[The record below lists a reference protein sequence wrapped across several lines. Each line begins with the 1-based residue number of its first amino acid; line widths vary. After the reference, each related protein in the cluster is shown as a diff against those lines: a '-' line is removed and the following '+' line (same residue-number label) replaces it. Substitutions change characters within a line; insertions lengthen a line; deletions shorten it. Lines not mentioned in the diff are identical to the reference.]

1 MHNGI
6 ATPFGMGWFV
16 QYYQGEKLVW
26 QHGYVPDAFS
36 SLILKV
42 PGRQLTLI
50 LLANSDGLSAQ
61 FALSEGDVTSSPFA
75 RTFLRLF
82 L

>member
-75 RTFLRLF
+75 RTFLRFF